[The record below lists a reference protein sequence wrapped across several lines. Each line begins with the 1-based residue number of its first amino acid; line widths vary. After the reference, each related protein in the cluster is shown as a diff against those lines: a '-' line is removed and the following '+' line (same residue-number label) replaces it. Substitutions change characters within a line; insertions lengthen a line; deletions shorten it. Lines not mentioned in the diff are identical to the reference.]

1 MHVFCIY
8 LHNDLHLVCM
18 CRPWGPISTI
28 FKLLLSN
35 SHSVE
40 VPPGFME
47 SNFHDSGLSP
57 RPPPGGLT
65 STHPLGPWRSPAS
78 SSLERVTPNPCPRN
92 TYGLDCFLWCGCNQ
106 NTDWGLS
113 MLVFMLG
120 RE

>member
-57 RPPPGGLT
+57 RPPTWRTHLYPPPGALEKSCFFLT
-65 STHPLGPWRSPAS
+65 RKGHSKPLPQKHVW
-78 SSLERVTPNPCPRN
+78 T
-92 TYGLDCFLWCGCNQ
+92 
-106 NTDWGLS
+106 
-113 MLVFMLG
+113 
-120 RE
+120 